1 MTSREQIAYL
11 RDVIETGWRNA
22 ETKPEVLAVCDLAE
36 RALTAERALEVCQT
50 KCDRLTIRYTLNA
63 DEAEAVRDIPPFLE
77 REYPVIV
84 AVLRRLLGDTP

>member
-1 MTSREQIAYL
+1 
-11 RDVIETGWRNA
+11 
-22 ETKPEVLAVCDLAE
+22 
-36 RALTAERALEVCQT
+36 
-50 KCDRLTIRYTLNA
+50 LTIRYTLNA